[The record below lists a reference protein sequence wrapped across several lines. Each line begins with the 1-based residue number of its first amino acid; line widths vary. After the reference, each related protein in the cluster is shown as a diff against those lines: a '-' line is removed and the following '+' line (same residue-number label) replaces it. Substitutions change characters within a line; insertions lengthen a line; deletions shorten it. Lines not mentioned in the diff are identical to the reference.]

1 MQVSNLRAEADP
13 RGGRVELSWVTPRA
27 VDFPDFRGVKVLR
40 REGSYPD
47 ARQFGAEVGVHDD
60 DETGAGLAAS
70 FTDSGLKAETVYYYA
85 VAAYDGAHPANYS
98 VSYVSA
104 LATAAYGSGERMYED
119 LPGQYQRF
127 DTVLPP
133 AAPLL
138 ELADTQKGQL
148 RRFVEMFGL
157 QFDLLR
163 SYASVM
169 RSFSDVERVDGALL
183 PLLAQWLG
191 WQTDYSLP
199 LSKQRNEVRYAPHF
213 YRTTGI
219 AANLKAT
226 LNRLTTW
233 DAQLKEFAHNVMRSN
248 DPERL
253 TVCETTRRQGV
264 WGPSRETTADW
275 SFEGRPSVVGEG
287 EGQQWLFYHA
297 RHKGRTGQAGGGEA
311 TRDSSHVWFKL
322 CNFGEWLPAQ
332 QLTDGASV
340 NRAPCAVRR
349 KADGSFLVFYHAL
362 EATKLGTHAPRL
374 RLSALAAGRPYQ
386 PARLKGAATAPFAL
400 AEGDALTLTVDS
412 GAGAVSKKIFF
423 FREDFA
429 DVTKATAAEVAALL
443 EREAAGVRAEAAE
456 DGTILL
462 TSLAS
467 SGQVTLGAA
476 GKASAKLGLPASGQ
490 SVDAAAAEMLG
501 ALTGP
506 FALEDRD
513 TLVVK
518 VDGGLPR
525 AVTFQARQ
533 FNDIK
538 QATAAEV
545 AAVLKTYLP
554 RSASA
559 SAGRLRLVSTTT
571 GSTSSVVVDVNASTA
586 APKLGLGIPPPPDA
600 PALSDAE
607 PAAFEDDGGGVWLF
621 WSRRD
626 GGAEKLHYNRF
637 DGKEWGEAR
646 PLTQGKTADRE
657 PFVLHDA
664 EGGRLWVFWSGRR
677 AGGRWNVFYL
687 TTTNL
692 DFQTQQDADWQAG
705 ELAFDKDEDYD
716 NREPAARV
724 TAGGSA
730 ELYFTSNRS
739 DGQNVWAAHVTP
751 VSAGAETQVT
761 RGQFTA
767 RAPAVLGLGGQVVR
781 LWFRTNAS
789 RVFSS
794 ALYPAARTTDARNSG
809 STTVDTRN
817 PAKFGIRGSLAD
829 VLHYTYD
836 MGRGNENWYSRDTV
850 GIYLTPDT
858 NDEALV
864 IRKRNQI
871 ESLLRKFLPIQV
883 RGVVIIQQVFPEQV
897 YTYDFP
903 AAAPQVRIRETMIDS
918 VIGEVNKWP
927 QSDSHED
934 AVSFHWFLLS
944 GKSDTGDHTPDTAEP
959 QIDLSARTYMKNVGQ
974 IKKEE
979 GDK

>member
-1 MQVSNLRAEADP
+1 VQVSNLRAEADP

-40 REGSYPD
+40 RAGSYPD
-47 ARQFGAEVGVHDD
+47 AQQLAADPGVFDD
-60 DETGAGLAAS
+60 DETGAGLPAA
-70 FTDSGLKAETVYYYA
+70 FTDTGLKAETVYYYA
-85 VAAYDGAHPANYS
+85 VAAYDGAHPPNHF

-104 LATAAYGSGERMYED
+104 LATAAYGTGERMYEE

-133 AAPLL
+133 DAPLL
-138 ELADTQKGQL
+138 DPLDSQKGQL

-157 QFDLLR
+157 QFDLMR

-233 DAQLKEFAHNVMRSN
+233 DAQLKEFAHNVMRAN

-253 TVCETTRRQGV
+253 TINEMTRRQGT
-264 WGPSRETTADW
+264 WGAARETTADW
-275 SFEGRPSVVGEG
+275 SFEGRPSVVSEG

-297 RHKGRTGQAGGGEA
+297 RHKARAAGSGGGET

-332 QLTDGASV
+332 QLTDGASL

-349 KADGSFLVFYHAL
+349 EADGSFLVFYHAPVADGL
-362 EATKLGTHAPRL
+362 GGRATRL

-386 PARLKGAATAPFAL
+386 PARLKGTEPAPFAL
-400 AEGDALTLTVDS
+400 AEGEALNLSVDS
-412 GAGAVSKKIFF
+412 GAGAVPKKIIF

-429 DVTKATAAEVAALL
+429 DITKATAAEVAALL

-462 TSLAS
+462 TSLAA
-467 SGQVTLGAA
+467 SGQVTLAAA
-476 GKASAKLGLPASGQ
+476 GQAAAKLGLPASGG
-490 SVDAAAAEMLG
+490 SVEAAAAEMLG
-501 ALTGP
+501 SLTGP

-525 AVTFQARQ
+525 AVTFSARQ

-554 RSASA
+554 RSAFA
-559 SAGRLRLVSTTT
+559 SGGRLRLVSTTT
-571 GSTSSVVVDVNASTA
+571 GSTSSVVVDVSASTA
-586 APKLGLGIPPPPDA
+586 APKLGLGVPPPPLQ

-607 PAAFEDDGGGVWLF
+607 PAAFEDVDGGVWLF
-621 WSRRD
+621 WSRRV
-626 GGAEKLHYNRF
+626 GNTESLHYNRF

-646 PLTQGKTADRE
+646 ALTPGQTADRE
-657 PFVLHDA
+657 PFVLYDA

-677 AGGRWNVFYL
+677 KGGRWNVFYA

-692 DFQTQQDADWQAG
+692 DFETQQETDWQRG
-705 ELAFDKDEDYD
+705 ELAFDPQEAHD
-716 NREPAARV
+716 NREPAARLRD
-724 TAGGSA
+724 GGNA

-739 DGQNVWAAHVTP
+739 DGQNVWTAHVTP
-751 VSAGAETQVT
+751 GAAGAETQVT

-767 RAPAVLGLGGQVVR
+767 RAPAVLGFDGHVVR

-829 VLHYTYD
+829 VMHYTYD

-858 NDEALV
+858 TDEALV

-903 AAAPQVRIRETMIDS
+903 GASPQVRIRETMIDS
-918 VIGEVNKWP
+918 VLGEVNKWP
-927 QSDSHED
+927 QSDAHKD
-934 AVSFHWFLLS
+934 AVDFHWFRLS
-944 GKSDTGDHTPDTAEP
+944 GKADTGDHMPDAAEL